1 MVPTRSAGLMRVIV
15 MQNDSNNPQLS
26 IVTRLHQSFADLEK
40 AIHGARETLSHK
52 EHVPAHV
59 FERLDSYDQII
70 TRQRNL
76 AKDLERHIQIG
87 DMVEIS
93 RHVMIINSL
102 SGMIIDD
109 AKQILQSLS
118 HTAGSDIETDYQ
130 GKIC

>member
-1 MVPTRSAGLMRVIV
+1 
-15 MQNDSNNPQLS
+15 MQNSSENSQSS
-26 IVTRLHQSFADLEK
+26 IVLRLHQSFADLEK
-40 AIHGARETLSHK
+40 AIHGARETLTSK
-52 EHVPAHV
+52 ENVPGNV

-70 TRQRNL
+70 TRQRLL
-76 AKDLERHIQIG
+76 AKDLEQHIEQG

-118 HTAGSDIETDYQ
+118 HSAASGIETDYQ
-130 GKIC
+130 GEIC